1 MRPWF
6 IARGLTNFNADRV
19 AGKFIFPRSNTQK
32 GGHVRNCSPKTISSY
47 WPRQGQRAFCCY
59 RPSPVR
65 QRTRSDP
72 SFIIQYW
79 HAKTVAAT
87 IVLAWL
93 ARLSPFRVTRS
104 KQVDK
109 EREVWLGETRE
120 NSFFPLTTIMKTENY
135 YIYWRLLLGSAKLP
149 LKVAILLQ
157 PSQGISGMTE
167 REQNFLGQDNTV
179 VLDLTNPCSS
189 LWFIAW

>member
-93 ARLSPFRVTRS
+93 ARLPPFRVTRS

-109 EREVWLGETRE
+109 EREVSLTWGITRKLILSLDYNYE
-120 NSFFPLTTIMKTENY
+120 NWKLLYLLT
-135 YIYWRLLLGSAKLP
+135 
-149 LKVAILLQ
+149 
-157 PSQGISGMTE
+157 
-167 REQNFLGQDNTV
+167 
-179 VLDLTNPCSS
+179 SS
-189 LWFIAW
+189 TGFS

>member
-6 IARGLTNFNADRV
+6 IARGLTNFIADRV
-19 AGKFIFPRSNTQK
+19 AGKFIFLRSNTQK

-93 ARLSPFRVTRS
+93 ARLTA
-104 KQVDK
+104 
-109 EREVWLGETRE
+109 L
-120 NSFFPLTTIMKTENY
+120 
-135 YIYWRLLLGSAKLP
+135 
-149 LKVAILLQ
+149 
-157 PSQGISGMTE
+157 ISGNTH
-167 REQNFLGQDNTV
+167 QTSGQRAWSLTWGNTRKLILS
-179 VLDLTNPCSS
+179 LDYNNENWKLLYLLTSS
-189 LWFIAW
+189 TGFS